1 MVILAGTGVVTGGA
15 SEIEART
22 VELLMEQDANIVIAE
37 QWQVP
42 ADRDAEGMK

>member
-1 MVILAGTGVVTGGA
+1 MVMLAGTVVVTGGTSRIGA
-15 SEIEART
+15 HT
-22 VELLMEQDANIVIAE
+22 VDLPVEQDANVVIAE